1 MAGAFEKPIFKSDD
15 GYERKSIKALLN
27 YAKKIYDNY
36 VDEPKRSWCVC
47 LDDMDLKTD
56 NMKVERAT
64 MKNLAEVVVDAVKD
78 NN

>member
-1 MAGAFEKPIFKSDD
+1 M
-15 GYERKSIKALLN
+15 
-27 YAKKIYDNY
+27 
-36 VDEPKRSWCVC
+36 DEPKRSWCVC